1 MVAFMSNK
9 KTVIYIVRHG
19 QSEASGHGVYGTDA
33 SLTQKGYQQAKD
45 ASKVFEE
52 IDIDK
57 IFASNL
63 QRAQQ
68 TAAVIAQ
75 KHNLLVETTVGLQEP
90 FYGQL
95 EGKSRKQAKEEFN
108 ERFIMREALTDE
120 ERMKFKIVPDMES
133 DAEALNRF
141 LSALILLVKANPQ
154 RTILIISHVPLMKLL
169 LIHLGYATRK
179 QLKGESIE
187 NGGYIKLKSDGEQ
200 FDVIETHG
208 IHLKEV

>member
-33 SLTQKGYQQAKD
+33 SLTQIGYQQAKD

-68 TAAVIAQ
+68 TAAVIVQ
-75 KHNLLVETTVGLQEP
+75 KNNMLVEKTVGLQEP
-90 FYGQL
+90 LFGRL
-95 EGKSRKQAKEEFN
+95 RGKRKK
-108 ERFIMREALTDE
+108 
-120 ERMKFKIVPDMES
+120 
-133 DAEALNRF
+133 
-141 LSALILLVKANPQ
+141 KA
-154 RTILIISHVPLMKLL
+154 R
-169 LIHLGYATRK
+169 
-179 QLKGESIE
+179 GEVTE
-187 NGGYIKLKSDGEQ
+187 
-200 FDVIETHG
+200 
-208 IHLKEV
+208 